1 MQYHV
6 SVVNAFRGNARFV
19 PHVSQQQ
26 KTKEDVAMAYH
37 TDPRTGRRIETRGPT
52 APESLAGTW
61 FGLIV
66 MIVLLGGAALWALGY
81 LPSLQQ
87 TPAAPPAAS
96 TSANTSNAPA
106 APSPN
111 PGP

>member
-1 MQYHV
+1 
-6 SVVNAFRGNARFV
+6 
-19 PHVSQQQ
+19 
-26 KTKEDVAMAYH
+26 MAYQ
-37 TDPRTGRRIETRGPT
+37 TDPQTGRRIERRVPT
-52 APESLAGTW
+52 APESRAGTW

-66 MIVLLGGAALWALGY
+66 MIVLAAGAALWALGY

-87 TPAAPPAAS
+87 TSTGAPPVTSS
-96 TSANTSNAPA
+96 TDSNATNVHP